1 MINLVLLA
9 GFHFWIGLLHPFH
22 ISICDVEYSKKDQS
36 LQITTRIFQDD
47 FELNLKGSGKID
59 GFFQHADKQEAN
71 DVLTQFFKDHLQLK
85 VDQQP
90 VRVSYLG
97 FEIEENVVWCYLE
110 ADQVDALTTVELTYS
125 VLIDTFEDQINLAH
139 IEYKDQVKS
148 LKLQSGQLSGT
159 VTFAR

>member
-1 MINLVLLA
+1 MINLILLT
-9 GFHFWIGLLHPFH
+9 GFSFWIGLLHPFH
-22 ISICDVEYSKKDQS
+22 ISICEIEHSKKDRS

-59 GFFQHADKQEAN
+59 GFFQHANEQEAN
-71 DVLTQFFKDHLQLK
+71 AVLTQFFKDHLKLK
-85 VDQQP
+85 VDEQP
-90 VRVSYLG
+90 IQITYLG

-110 ADQVDALTTVELTYS
+110 TDQVDDLTTVDLTYS

-139 IEYKDQVKS
+139 VEYKDQVKS

-159 VTFAR
+159 VTFAK